1 MVDSESRGLG
11 SRPCRVCSTA
21 KQCTLKVPLSTKE
34 GKWESTGELSRERDE
49 MLRGGGGREGK
60 KGKKGRITS
69 IPSLGSEYTFGRFSK
84 IGISFSSLGVE
95 DLPYLTVFW

>member
-49 MLRGGGGREGK
+49 MLRGGGREGK

>member
-1 MVDSESRGLG
+1 MSVVDSESRGLG

-49 MLRGGGGREGK
+49 MLRGGGEGGEEGK
-60 KGKKGRITS
+60 EGKDHQHP
-69 IPSLGSEYTFGRFSK
+69 IPGK
-84 IGISFSSLGVE
+84 
-95 DLPYLTVFW
+95 

>member
-11 SRPCRVCSTA
+11 SKPCRVCSTA

-49 MLRGGGGREGK
+49 MLRGGGGGGERREGSPASHPWEVN
-60 KGKKGRITS
+60 ILLVAS
-69 IPSLGSEYTFGRFSK
+69 
-84 IGISFSSLGVE
+84 
-95 DLPYLTVFW
+95 

>member
-11 SRPCRVCSTA
+11 SKPCRVCSTA

-49 MLRGGGGREGK
+49 MLRGGGGGRE
-60 KGKKGRITS
+60 GKKGRITS

>member
-49 MLRGGGGREGK
+49 MLRGGGGRE
-60 KGKKGRITS
+60 RRE
-69 IPSLGSEYTFGRFSK
+69 GSPASHPWEVNILLVASRK
-84 IGISFSSLGVE
+84 LE
-95 DLPYLTVFW
+95 

>member
-1 MVDSESRGLG
+1 MVDFESRGLG

-49 MLRGGGGREGK
+49 MLRGGGE
-60 KGKKGRITS
+60 GKKGRITS

>member
-21 KQCTLKVPLSTKE
+21 KKCTLKVPLSTKE

-49 MLRGGGGREGK
+49 MLPGGGGGRERREGDHQHPIPGK
-60 KGKKGRITS
+60 
-69 IPSLGSEYTFGRFSK
+69 
-84 IGISFSSLGVE
+84 
-95 DLPYLTVFW
+95 

>member
-49 MLRGGGGREGK
+49 MLRGGGEGEGEGGKEGK
-60 KGKKGRITS
+60 DHQHPIPGK
-69 IPSLGSEYTFGRFSK
+69 
-84 IGISFSSLGVE
+84 
-95 DLPYLTVFW
+95 